1 MRDLEKVKIADS
13 LTTTELQVVQAK
25 LLKPGS
31 CQNRPL
37 PATYPVTIGLPGGAG
52 GRKGKNNQMG
62 NCQRGAITQ
71 DLRSGVIDTITT
83 PHSHHFR
90 EHTTYSANI
99 AMLK

>member
-37 PATYPVTIGLPGGAG
+37 PATYSVTIGWPGGAG
-52 GRKGKNNQMG
+52 GRKGKNNQME
-62 NCQRGAITQ
+62 NCQRGALTQ
-71 DLRSGVIDTITT
+71 DLRS
-83 PHSHHFR
+83 
-90 EHTTYSANI
+90 
-99 AMLK
+99 